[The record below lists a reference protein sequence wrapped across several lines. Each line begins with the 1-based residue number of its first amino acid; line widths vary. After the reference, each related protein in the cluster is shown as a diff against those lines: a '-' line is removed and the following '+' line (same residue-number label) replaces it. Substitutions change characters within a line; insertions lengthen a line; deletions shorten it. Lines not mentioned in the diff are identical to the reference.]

1 MNIRFERL
9 KVTVKNIKKQLIM
22 IKKEILSQI
31 VRDNLLHDKIFRKL
45 KYRQAT
51 ISQSFKRCLER
62 GKISGRSHDP
72 AVLEIIQRHLKLTPE
87 QLLD

>member
-1 MNIRFERL
+1 
-9 KVTVKNIKKQLIM
+9 M
-22 IKKEILSQI
+22 IKKEILACL
-31 VRDNLLHDKIFRKL
+31 VRDNLLHNKVFRKL

-51 ISQSFKRCLER
+51 IAQSFKRSLET

-72 AVLEIIQRHLKLTPE
+72 AVLEIIQRHLKLTLD